1 MIIVNDPHQ
10 SSSLLLNWPILHR
23 LKHSFLQQ
31 IQSFLVYGDRGT
43 EVLIIT
49 ANETIYTFGEN
60 NRWPSLPLGHR
71 ERIDGEKPE
80 EIVEFRNQKI
90 IDIVYGQR
98 HVMAVT
104 ELGECYSWGDNRFG
118 QLGNNTFFESLKPIL
133 VGNHIQSLACGS
145 YHTLA
150 LTNTGQV
157 FAWGRNNYGQIG
169 IGSNNDQLI
178 PVKISSLDS
187 ENIHMIKCGSS
198 HSFAVTDHGKLY
210 GWGGNSFGQLGI
222 GNCTHQSVPTMVKFS
237 NDVPVKSIACGE
249 YHTLILMITG
259 EIYSCGRNDQWQ
271 LGCTQ
276 ISSSEGSL
284 IPVRISCKDRFESIA
299 SHFATN
305 FSAAISTSGY
315 CYVWGDCVQPGE
327 QQPHHNHHQQ
337 TDIDVERPSPPIR
350 EPRQTPLISIHDAFI
365 HYCRKRI
372 TPFLYDLDHEE
383 RIRMR
388 TVGSR
393 LVEKLR
399 QSFND
404 QATSD
409 IEFIIDGQSIY
420 VHQWF
425 LQLSSQYL
433 NRMLSDEWMETA
445 MIMDKNE
452 YDSADVQ
459 NNGQQKQEKIRKK
472 IELHTYSYEV
482 FYAYLRYLYTDI
494 LEFAES
500 SSTQQT
506 LIELLDLANCYLDT
520 DLKQKCINMMRHN
533 LCITNCC
540 DYYQLAIR
548 YQLVDFEKEIIIFA
562 YNNIFEICRSNGFK
576 SMSGDLC
583 KSLLVAIS
591 EMA

>member
-1 MIIVNDPHQ
+1 MMMIVVKDPRHNQ
-10 SSSLLLNWPILHR
+10 SLLNWPILHR
-23 LKHSFLQQ
+23 LEHSFLHQ
-31 IQSFLVYGDRGT
+31 IRSFLVFGDRGT

-49 ANETIYTFGEN
+49 VNDFIYTFGEN
-60 NRWPSLPLGHR
+60 KWPSLPLGHR
-71 ERIDGEKPE
+71 DRIERPE
-80 EIVEFRNQKI
+80 EIVELRKQKI

-98 HVMAVT
+98 HVMART
-104 ELGECYSWGDNRFG
+104 EVGEIYSWGDNRFG

-150 LTNTGQV
+150 LTITGQV

-169 IGSNNDQLI
+169 IGSNHDQLI
-178 PVKISSLDS
+178 PVKVSALDN
-187 ENIHMIKCGSS
+187 ENIRLVKCGSS
-198 HSFAVTDHGKLY
+198 HSFALTDNGKLY
-210 GWGGNSFGQLGI
+210 AWGGNSFGQLGL
-222 GNCTHQSVPTMVKFS
+222 GNCIHQTMPTIVKFS
-237 NDVPVKSIACGE
+237 VDVPVKSVACGE

-284 IPVRISCKDRFESIA
+284 VPVRISCQDRFESIA

-315 CYVWGDCVQPGE
+315 CYVWGDCIQPGE
-327 QQPHHNHHQQ
+327 QQQQ
-337 TDIDVERPSPPIR
+337 QQFTSTDIVERSSPIR
-350 EPRQTPLISIHDAFI
+350 EPRQTPLISMAEAFV
-365 HYCRKRI
+365 HYCRKRV
-372 TPFLYDLDHEE
+372 TPFLFDLAYEE

-393 LVEKLR
+393 LVERLR

-404 QATSD
+404 PATSD
-409 IEFIIDGQSIY
+409 LEFIIDGQSIY

-425 LQLSSQYL
+425 LQLSSTYL
-433 NRMLSDEWMETA
+433 DRMLSGEWMETLSTNEN
-445 MIMDKNE
+445 DSKNVN
-452 YDSADVQ
+452 D
-459 NNGQQKQEKIRKK
+459 NGKIRKK
-472 IELHTYSYEV
+472 IQLRTYSYEV
-482 FYAYLRYLYTDI
+482 FYAYFRYLYTDI
-494 LEFAES
+494 LEFPETTS
-500 SSTQQT
+500 SSEQT
-506 LIELLDLANCYLDT
+506 LIELLDLANCYLDLE
-520 DLKQKCINMMRHN
+520 LKQKCINMMRHN
-533 LCITNCC
+533 LCVANCC

-548 YQLVDFEKEIIIFA
+548 YQLVDFEKEIIIYA
-562 YNNIFEICRSNGFK
+562 YSKIFEICRSVGFK

-583 KSLLVAIS
+583 KALLVAIS